1 MTISLTAFNAWAHKR
16 ITLKHN
22 WFDRLADVVRGFP
35 VGGDLP
41 ASLKHWRLEYDSL
54 RMWIEE
60 AVNALSPRQVL
71 DLEVFDQW
79 PAELLQFYRNSLHED
94 FLKTKPYVGEIVDDC
109 VSELKRLNN
118 ELDPML
124 EPGGPFLDD
133 EPRARIAGMLETIS
147 QRLRDLPDTVQ
158 WPNVIRDE
166 LPDIL
171 VIDDLLGRAALNDN
185 GESALSPEATAQIAE
200 LRRSFCQRFRL
211 LDADNSDHAGEIS
224 NPIAR
229 AYFSSGQRYE
239 PESGF
244 INDLDVVKRDYL
256 EGVNG
261 DPSRKWGLVVA
272 DVFFNTGVP
281 DENGR
286 GNGESRFGIEQ
297 IVPWLK
303 GNDSE
308 LPIVALTTES
318 GPALIKRVYEL
329 GVDYLHRSESS
340 YVDMFIC
347 IARGERA
354 SVRQLKQAMHVPD
367 DLIAVDPQMV
377 KILIEAWNIA
387 QDIDGHTVLIIG
399 EPGAGKGRLAKYI
412 HDMSPRRKLE
422 ALTVNCAHYSKEL
435 ADSELFGY
443 YAGAFTGAAN
453 VDTPGIFHKA
463 DKSTLVLDEFG
474 DLDMSVQVKLLR
486 TLEPAQA
493 WARPVEPRG
502 NRRQTSSLATKVNV
516 RIICCTNQPLSQVRD
531 DLRTRVGKVIEI
543 PPLRER
549 PDDIVALAQSFL
561 AGESRLRTPGLLL
574 DEDACA
580 FLKRCYLPGNAR
592 TLQDLLKE
600 ARIGKGNRNL
610 IRRKDLERAW
620 ESVCKKDPR
629 NYEPVAVQP
638 QEVSA
643 PVSSSSINEEPIS
656 RAVSMI
662 LSSAGEG
669 WRELS
674 KADTDA
680 LDLALHGQVIQVI
693 SVLLE
698 WSLFRGSDLPTASS
712 YLTGQ
717 KSKHRAPEDLIRRL
731 MKVDPR
737 IVESI
742 AQSPYLP
749 ANARLQDLIESC
761 RVEWLKRKKAGA
773 D

>member
-1 MTISLTAFNAWAHKR
+1 MTISLPSFNAWAHKR

-35 VGGDLP
+35 IGGDLP

-54 RMWIEE
+54 KSWIEE
-60 AVNALSPRQVL
+60 AENALSPRQIL
-71 DLEVFDQW
+71 ALEVFAQW
-79 PAELLQFYRNSLHED
+79 PAELRKSYGDLLHED
-94 FLKTKPYVGEIVDDC
+94 FLKTKPYVGEIVADC

-158 WPNVIRDE
+158 WPDVIHDE
-166 LPDIL
+166 LPEIL
-171 VIDDLLGRAALNDN
+171 VIDDLLGRTALNDD
-185 GESALSPEATAQIAE
+185 GKPALSPEATAQIAE

-211 LDADNSDHAGEIS
+211 LDADDFDHGDEIP

-229 AYFSSGQRYE
+229 AYFSSGQRYD
-239 PESGF
+239 PTLGF
-244 INDLDVVKRDYL
+244 INDLNVVKEDYL

-261 DPSRKWGLVVA
+261 DRSRKWALVVA

-286 GNGESRFGIEQ
+286 GNGESKFGIEQ

-303 GNDSE
+303 ENDPD

-318 GPALIKRVYEL
+318 GSSLIKRVYEL

-367 DLIAVDPQMV
+367 DLIAIDPQMV

-387 QDIDGHTVLIIG
+387 QDVDGHTVLIIG

-412 HDMSPRRKLE
+412 HDMSPRGKQE

-493 WARPVEPRG
+493 WERPVEPRG
-502 NRRQTSSLATKVNV
+502 NRRSTSSLATKVNV
-516 RIICCTNQPLSQVRD
+516 RIICCTNQPLSQVRE

-549 PDDIVALAQSFL
+549 PDDIVSLAQLFL
-561 AGESRLRTPGLLL
+561 AGGVRNGAPGLSL
-574 DEDACA
+574 DDDACT

-600 ARIGKGNRNL
+600 ARIGKGKRNL

-629 NYEPVAVQP
+629 NYEPVVVQP
-638 QEVSA
+638 QPAAA
-643 PVSSSSINEEPIS
+643 PISTNEDPLS

-662 LSSAGEG
+662 LSSAGNG
-669 WRELS
+669 WSDLS

-680 LDLALHGQVIQVI
+680 LDQALHGQLIQVI

-717 KSKHRAPEDLIRRL
+717 RSKHRGPEDLIRRF
-731 MKVDPR
+731 MKIDPR
-737 IVESI
+737 IVESV
-742 AQSPYLP
+742 AESPYLP
-749 ANARLQDLIESC
+749 ANARLQELIESC
-761 RVEWLKRKKAGA
+761 RADWSKRKR
-773 D
+773 